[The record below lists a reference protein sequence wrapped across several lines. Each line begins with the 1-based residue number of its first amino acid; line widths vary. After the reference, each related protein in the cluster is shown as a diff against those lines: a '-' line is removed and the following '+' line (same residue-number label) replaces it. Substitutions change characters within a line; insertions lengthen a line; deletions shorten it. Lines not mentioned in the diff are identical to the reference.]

1 LSVKIRKSG
10 VYGARKDLTE
20 GREGRNERGKGDKR
34 NIKEAKGRAL
44 EKGAK
49 ARQLLSRHVGSHD

>member
-1 LSVKIRKSG
+1 MR
-10 VYGARKDLTE
+10 GARKDMTE
-20 GREGRNERGKGDKR
+20 GMGNERGKGDKG

-49 ARQLLSRHVGSHD
+49 ARRLLSLHVGSHDWYSGMGFG